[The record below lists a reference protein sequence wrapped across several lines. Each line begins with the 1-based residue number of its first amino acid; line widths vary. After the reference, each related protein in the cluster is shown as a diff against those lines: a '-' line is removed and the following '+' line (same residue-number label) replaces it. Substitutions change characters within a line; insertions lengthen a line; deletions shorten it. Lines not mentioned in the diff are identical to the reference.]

1 MNNDE
6 ITTGLLALLTTL
18 EEFGAEDIDYYRR
31 IVSAAIKQLA
41 ASYRIK
47 QKLAPSSCDCLEQE
61 EYCRDYPACQA

>member
-1 MNNDE
+1 
-6 ITTGLLALLTTL
+6 TL